1 MKVLVT
7 GATGFIGGR
16 VAHAL
21 VGHGYEVRAMVR
33 DGSSRL
39 ALDGTGAQT
48 VLGDVRD
55 RESVTAAL
63 NECQGLVHCA
73 ARYSFW
79 NPRPDATYD
88 VNVNG
93 TRIILEE
100 ALRAGLTSCVYTST
114 VSTVGQG
121 KEPATEEAVPTD
133 KHLVGHYKRSK
144 FLAER
149 EALGMA
155 AKGLPVVVVNPTA
168 PVGPGD
174 VKPTPT
180 GKMVLDFIRGR
191 VPAYINTGMN
201 LVDVDDVAIGHVLAL
216 EKGKPGERYL
226 LGNRNMTLGQM
237 FRLLEE
243 VSGKKAPWLRLPLW
257 LVIGAAYLDLLVE
270 GKVLRKEPQMPLEG
284 LKVSRKP
291 MYVSCQKAVRELDL
305 PQSPIEGA
313 LERAVRW
320 FEEHGYT
327 GSTTAK
333 EAIPA
338 VSENHG

>member
-79 NPRPDATYD
+79 NPRPDTTYD

-100 ALRAGLTSCVYTST
+100 ALRAGLTSWRIHQYRIYGGT
-114 VSTVGQG
+114 GQRASYRG
-121 KEPATEEAVPTD
+121 
-133 KHLVGHYKRSK
+133 S
-144 FLAER
+144 
-149 EALGMA
+149 
-155 AKGLPVVVVNPTA
+155 
-168 PVGPGD
+168 GPHGINTWWD
-174 VKPTPT
+174 ITRGPSSSP
-180 GKMVLDFIRGR
+180 RGR
-191 VPAYINTGMN
+191 LWGWPQKVC
-201 LVDVDDVAIGHVLAL
+201 
-216 EKGKPGERYL
+216 
-226 LGNRNMTLGQM
+226 
-237 FRLLEE
+237 
-243 VSGKKAPWLRLPLW
+243 PWW
-257 LVIGAAYLDLLVE
+257 
-270 GKVLRKEPQMPLEG
+270 
-284 LKVSRKP
+284 
-291 MYVSCQKAVRELDL
+291 
-305 PQSPIEGA
+305 
-313 LERAVRW
+313 W
-320 FEEHGYT
+320 
-327 GSTTAK
+327 
-333 EAIPA
+333 
-338 VSENHG
+338 